1 MNRNFEYDVESIFLK
16 PDGLWLS
23 DESNG
28 SGWSD
33 WCKCEE
39 FRIGDLKYKT
49 KFYVEDEKCICLNS
63 YEDIFFFNEEYRINF
78 SKTPNASMITID
90 WERVKEQYS
99 GIIIT
104 PYCFDLRLDFIWYY
118 GWDCESACIWDTS
131 ILKLG

>member
-1 MNRNFEYDVESIFLK
+1 
-16 PDGLWLS
+16 
-23 DESNG
+23 
-28 SGWSD
+28 
-33 WCKCEE
+33 
-39 FRIGDLKYKT
+39 
-49 KFYVEDEKCICLNS
+49 
-63 YEDIFFFNEEYRINF
+63 
-78 SKTPNASMITID
+78 MITID